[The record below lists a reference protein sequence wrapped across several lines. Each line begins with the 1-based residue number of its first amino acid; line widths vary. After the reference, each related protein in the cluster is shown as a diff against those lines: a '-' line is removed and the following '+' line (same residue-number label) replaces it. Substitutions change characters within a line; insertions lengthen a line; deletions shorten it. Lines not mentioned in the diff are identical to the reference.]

1 MAIKTFSINEEVY
14 AHFSSFCNEMGVSM
28 SKQVELFMRAQTESD
43 PKVKKEYLEKLDKIR
58 QGKFLVIKEF
68 AAKYGLE

>member
-1 MAIKTFSINEEVY
+1 MAIKTFSVDEEVY
-14 AHFSSFCNEMGVSM
+14 TRFSSFCNEMGVSM

-43 PKVKKEYLEKLDKIR
+43 PKTKKEYLEKLDRIR
-58 QGKFLVIKEF
+58 KGKFLLVTDF